1 MILVT
6 AQMCKLLI
14 KLGDDESFEKIIS
27 LIFLAIQ
34 NKITLYNKNPT
45 EHNYFLIRNYIIFFM
60 IITLNLKRYKSFI
73 TLVFRG
79 KQNFLADLKQ
89 LILDKISKKQ
99 RKKELLSI
107 LSNLFLEEYKSLFF
121 PEEPNEELEKL
132 YFEEQPNFS
141 SLDYNL
147 FISYD
152 KQTFKKMMDI
162 LFEFDLSYDNFF
174 NNKKTIKDEDKPDY
188 KLCIAQSI
196 IRIAFSKEKS
206 VYTDEKY
213 FEYYFIKKVI
223 DKDMEETKKKF
234 GDEYKT
240 LFRKED
246 LCDDIIKY
254 MFFIFGNTMMIES
267 FVKPVKKMLRNVG
280 LDEDCPKRTEPGKGR
295 DITVEEYDLLF
306 EEISKKLIESIPH
319 VIRILLKLLYNSIQ
333 SVFTIDK
340 NNYNPLYTALIF
352 NFIISPRVQMLYS
365 INPLNCNY
373 IRNLNRLL
381 RNTCFNFKFSET
393 DELSKFNESIEKNNK
408 IIQEFI
414 NTKIISIKETD
425 DEVKESLQNLFTEQ
439 YLIYPKFLFY
449 VDSDLLLDSVKGGKG
464 EVIYFKEME
473 TSNNPQKK

>member
-1 MILVT
+1 MI
-6 AQMCKLLI
+6 
-14 KLGDDESFEKIIS
+14 
-27 LIFLAIQ
+27 IFL
-34 NKITLYNKNPT
+34 IT
-45 EHNYFLIRNYIIFFM
+45 
-60 IITLNLKRYKSFI
+60 
-73 TLVFRG
+73 
-79 KQNFLADLKQ
+79 
-89 LILDKISKKQ
+89 
-99 RKKELLSI
+99 
-107 LSNLFLEEYKSLFF
+107 
-121 PEEPNEELEKL
+121 
-132 YFEEQPNFS
+132 
-141 SLDYNL
+141 
-147 FISYD
+147 
-152 KQTFKKMMDI
+152 
-162 LFEFDLSYDNFF
+162 
-174 NNKKTIKDEDKPDY
+174 KKTIKDEDKPDY

-206 VYTDEKY
+206 VYTEEKY

-306 EEISKKLIESIPH
+306 EEISKKLMDSIPH

-333 SVFTIDK
+333 NVFTIDK

-414 NTKIISIKETD
+414 NTKIISIKESD

-473 TSNNPQKK
+473 TSNNTKKK